1 MERIKEAKL
10 RKYNMRLYAIYT
22 TVGFDLLFYY
32 GIKVLYLS
40 QVKHISDANIVFLST
55 IYALA
60 SIVSVVIATIVNNR
74 TSNRKTLI
82 VGDTFNVISVLML
95 IIGTDFSQ
103 MAIAEVLNAVA
114 FAMKNISSGP
124 MLEESIPKTDKK
136 DKIFTFIDEKA
147 YFKYCIISAISTVVA
162 GYLYNI
168 NPYIPMFLCLLF
180 TIISLIVAVRFVE
193 INKKNKNRDA
203 SMIKAV
209 KDLKE
214 GFIYTIKSKRI
225 RALLLSVG
233 FLWGVFS
240 LFIIYQTTLLKNMK
254 VTAQYIGIIAM
265 FLELARGYGGRW
277 ANQYNETYKNRTL
290 TNISMVVATAFIIAG
305 IGSSLNIPFAMQ
317 LVVVIIA
324 FTVISI
330 LRGIYMVIYKK
341 YVNNFSNV
349 KILPTIYSMT
359 NLYWNL
365 SRIVITFIG
374 SFVLTIVDIKFGMI
388 IMGIVFIVLAF
399 LIYTYMKTRVGLNP
413 EEYSKEDIKY
423 ADK

>member
-1 MERIKEAKL
+1 MEKLKEAKL
-10 RKYNMRLYAIYT
+10 RKYNMRLYAVYT

-162 GYLYNI
+162 GYLYNV

-180 TIISLIVAVRFVE
+180 TIISLVIAVKFVE
-193 INKKNKNRDA
+193 INKTRKNRDA
-203 SMIKAV
+203 NMIKAV

-240 LFIIYQTTLLKNMK
+240 LFIIFQTTLLKNMN

-290 TNISMVVATAFIIAG
+290 TNISMVVAVAFIIAG

-317 LVVVIIA
+317 LVVVIMA

-374 SFVLTIVDIKFGMI
+374 SFVLTIVDIKVRYDSN
-388 IMGIVFIVLAF
+388 GISFYYFSICN
-399 LIYTYMKTRVGLNP
+399 IYLYENKSWFKARRIQQRR
-413 EEYSKEDIKY
+413 YKICR
-423 ADK
+423 

>member
-1 MERIKEAKL
+1 MEKIKEAKI
-10 RKYNMRLYAIYT
+10 RKYNMRLYAVYT

-60 SIVSVVIATIVNNR
+60 SIFSVIIATIVNNR

-124 MLEESIPKTDKK
+124 MLEESIPKTDNK
-136 DKIFTFIDEKA
+136 DRIFTFIDEKA

-168 NPYIPMFLCLLF
+168 NPYIPMFLCLIF

-193 INKKNKNRDA
+193 INKKTKNRNA
-203 SMIKAV
+203 TMIKAV

-214 GFIYTIKSKRI
+214 GFIYIIKSKRI

-240 LFIIYQTTLLKNMK
+240 LFITYQTTLLKNMK
-254 VTAQYIGIIAM
+254 VTAEYIGIIAM
-265 FLELARGYGGRW
+265 FLELSRGYGGRW
-277 ANQYNETYKNRTL
+277 ANQYNATYKNRTL
-290 TNISMVVATAFIIAG
+290 TNISMVVAGAFIIAG

-317 LVVVIIA
+317 LVVVIMS

-359 NLYWNL
+359 NLFWNF
-365 SRIVITFIG
+365 SRIIITFIG

-388 IMGIVFIVLAF
+388 VMGIVFIVLAF
-399 LIYTYMKTRVGLNP
+399 LIYTYMKTRVGLKQ
-413 EEYSKEDIKY
+413 EEYSKEDLKY

>member
-399 LIYTYMKTRVGLNP
+399 LIYTYMKTRVGLKP
-413 EEYSKEDIKY
+413 EEYNKEDLKY
-423 ADK
+423 ADN

>member
-193 INKKNKNRDA
+193 INKKTKNRDA

-290 TNISMVVATAFIIAG
+290 TNISMVVAIAFIIAG

-317 LVVVIIA
+317 LVVVIMA

-388 IMGIVFIVLAF
+388 VMGIVFIVLAF
-399 LIYTYMKTRVGLNP
+399 LIYTYMKTRVGLKP
-413 EEYSKEDIKY
+413 EEYNKEDLKY